1 MGISNMT
8 CYIHQSAAKVR
19 YASFLAVM
27 LSCAVFAARVE
38 VTPVQMPQDVVTEVV
53 ATNFAFN
60 VDCDS
65 LRGIELRFLLDGCAS
80 NCLQVAFGRDED
92 GNGVLDVEEM
102 ETLYGWRNGRYFAEN
117 VRDGIRIE
125 EAAASFQMSRSFAV
139 NLEMKK
145 GVGLYAFSATDET
158 GAAILTNL
166 SATAQNWLYSPDW
179 NMMRVTRRGP
189 GIPAE
194 WFTGDILSRFF
205 YIKFR

>member
-1 MGISNMT
+1 MKKLFI
-8 CYIHQSAAKVR
+8 QLVA
-19 YASFLAVM
+19 LP
-27 LSCAVFAARVE
+27 CAVFAARVE
-38 VTPVQMPQDVVTEVV
+38 VTPVQMPQDIVTEVV

-102 ETLYGWRNGRYFAEN
+102 ETLYGWRNGRYFAESMK
-117 VRDGIRIE
+117 DGIRIE

-145 GVGLYAFSATDET
+145 GVGLHEFSATNET
-158 GAAILTNL
+158 GTAILTNL
-166 SATAQNWLYSPDW
+166 SVTAQSWLYSPDCPRQRRPLSGDRRRLHHPRRSGCGQPDHRL
-179 NMMRVTRRGP
+179 RVRPHGQNDGSHQEGR
-189 GIPAE
+189 
-194 WFTGDILSRFF
+194 
-205 YIKFR
+205 

>member
-1 MGISNMT
+1 MKKL
-8 CYIHQSAAKVR
+8 CLQLVA
-19 YASFLAVM
+19 LP
-27 LSCAVFAARVE
+27 CAVFAARVE
-38 VTPVQMPQDVVTEVV
+38 VTPVPMPQDIVSEVV

-60 VDCDS
+60 VDCES

-92 GNGVLDVEEM
+92 GNGALDEEEM
-102 ETLYGWRNGRYFAEN
+102 ETLYGWRNGRYFAESMK
-117 VRDGIRIE
+117 DGIRIE
-125 EAAASFQMSRSFAV
+125 EAATNFQMSCSFAV
-139 NLEMKK
+139 SLEMKK
-145 GVGLYAFSATDET
+145 GVGLHAFSATNET

-166 SATAQNWLYSPDW
+166 SATAQSWLYSPDW

-194 WFTGDILSRFF
+194 WFTGDILSHFF

>member
-1 MGISNMT
+1 MKKL
-8 CYIHQSAAKVR
+8 CLQ
-19 YASFLAVM
+19 LAV
-27 LSCAVFAARVE
+27 LPCAVFAAHVE
-38 VTPVQMPQDVVTEVV
+38 VTPVPMPQDIVTEVV

-80 NCLQVAFGRDED
+80 NCLQVAFGRDAD

-102 ETLYGWRNGRYFAEN
+102 ETLYGWRNGRYFAES
-117 VRDGIRIE
+117 VRDGVRVE
-125 EAAASFQMSRSFAV
+125 EAAANFLMSRSFVV

-145 GVGLYAFSATDET
+145 GVELHAFSATNET

-166 SATAQNWLYSPDW
+166 SATAQGWLYNSDW

-189 GIPAE
+189 GVPAE
-194 WFTGDILSRFF
+194 WFTGDILSHFL

>member
-1 MGISNMT
+1 M
-8 CYIHQSAAKVR
+8 KKL
-19 YASFLAVM
+19 FLQLLM
-27 LSCAVFAARVE
+27 LPCATFAARVE
-38 VTPVQMPQDVVTEVV
+38 VTPVPMPQDLVTEVV

-60 VDCDS
+60 LNSES

-117 VRDGIRIE
+117 MKDGTRIE
-125 EAAASFQMSRSFAV
+125 EVAANFQMSRSFAV

-145 GVGLYAFSATDET
+145 GVGLYAFSATNET

-166 SATAQNWLYSPDW
+166 SATAQSWLYSPDW

-194 WFTGDILSRFF
+194 WFTGDILSHFF
-205 YIKFR
+205 YIRFR